1 MFGGDLRS
9 PRPEG
14 KWLRLGAAVGDWEP
28 VVVLA
33 DYTNTGAGLILNRF
47 KVA

>member
-1 MFGGDLRS
+1 MFGGDLR
-9 PRPEG
+9 PARPEG

-33 DYTNTGAGLILNRF
+33 DYTNTGAGLILNLKF
-47 KVA
+47 